1 MKKAIVIGSTGLVG
15 SELISKLLTHSD
27 YSEVISLVRRKSGVT
42 HPKLTEH
49 VVDFDKPELWK
60 NMVKG
65 DVLFSAMGT
74 TIKTAKTKDN
84 QYKVD
89 YTYQYETAKTA
100 AENSV
105 PVYVLISSAGASSNS
120 LNFYTN
126 MKGKLEDSVK
136 SLPFRTIQ
144 ILQPGQLDGNRKE
157 NRMAEKMGLKVMY
170 ALNKIG
176 LLQNYKPIKGYE
188 VAEAMIA
195 VAEKTSSGVYRLKEL
210 FDLIYKFIIE

>member
-210 FDLIYKFIIE
+210 FHLI

>member
-42 HPKLTEH
+42 HPNLTEH
-49 VVDFDKPELWK
+49 VLDYDKPELWK
-60 NMVKG
+60 KMLKG

-210 FDLIYKFIIE
+210 FVLIGK

>member
-15 SELISKLLTHSD
+15 SELISKLLTNSD

-210 FDLIYKFIIE
+210 FDLIGK

>member
-15 SELISKLLTHSD
+15 SELIRKRLTNSD

-210 FDLIYKFIIE
+210 FVLIGK

>member
-15 SELISKLLTHSD
+15 SELISKLLTNSD

-210 FDLIYKFIIE
+210 FVLIGK

>member
-15 SELISKLLTHSD
+15 SELISKLLTNSD

-195 VAEKTSSGVYRLKEL
+195 VAEKT
-210 FDLIYKFIIE
+210 

>member
-15 SELISKLLTHSD
+15 SELISKLLANSD

-176 LLQNYKPIKGYE
+176 LLQKYKPIKGYE

-210 FDLIYKFIIE
+210 FVLIGK

>member
-176 LLQNYKPIKGYE
+176 LLQKYKPIKGYE

-210 FDLIYKFIIE
+210 FDLI

>member
-176 LLQNYKPIKGYE
+176 LLQKYKPIKGYE

-210 FDLIYKFIIE
+210 FVLIGK

>member
-27 YSEVISLVRRKSGVT
+27 YSEVRSLVRRKSGVT

-170 ALNKIG
+170 AMNKIG

-210 FDLIYKFIIE
+210 FVLIGK

>member
-15 SELISKLLTHSD
+15 SELISKLLTNSD

-60 NMVKG
+60 NMLKG

-210 FDLIYKFIIE
+210 FDLI

>member
-15 SELISKLLTHSD
+15 SELISKLLTHCD

-210 FDLIYKFIIE
+210 FVLIGK

>member
-195 VAEKTSSGVYRLKEL
+195 VAAKTSSGVYRLKEL
-210 FDLIYKFIIE
+210 FDLIGK

>member
-105 PVYVLISSAGASSNS
+105 PVYVLISSAGASSNC

-210 FDLIYKFIIE
+210 FDLI